1 MANNKNIIFSAA
13 VRGFHVYKASW
24 KPKEDELLECS
35 HEKDNPYDSFS
46 IKVFKPDSPAEIV
59 GHLPVEISRITKF
72 IIDRGAQ
79 VAVKIRG
86 RHYRRS
92 PLVQGGL
99 EVPCEIKIT
108 MVGSIINHHLLVR
121 YESLL
126 KELYIEPKDE
136 EIIGTFLSIRNE
148 HENVNQEIEIEI
160 EAVQTEPLKKTGQKK
175 TEVKSKDIRD
185 MFQNPH
191 QNPRQNP
198 HHDSRRETQNVIVI
212 D

>member
-1 MANNKNIIFSAA
+1 MTNNKNIIFSAT
-13 VRGFHVYKASW
+13 VRGLVCKASW
-24 KPKEDELLECS
+24 KSKEDELLECS

-46 IKVFKPDSPAEIV
+46 TRFKPDSPGEIV
-59 GHLPVEISRITKF
+59 GHLPMEISRITKF
-72 IIDRGAQ
+72 IIDRRAQ

-92 PLVQGGL
+92 PFVQGEL

>member
-59 GHLPVEISRITKF
+59 GHLPVEISQITKF

-108 MVGSIINHHLLVR
+108 MVGSIINHHLLVQ

-148 HENVNQEIEIEI
+148 HENVNQEIEIET
-160 EAVQTEPLKKTGQKK
+160 EAVQTEPLKKTGQNK

-185 MFQNPH
+185 MFQNLH
-191 QNPRQNP
+191 QNPCQNP
-198 HHDSRRETQNVIVI
+198 HHDLRRETQNVIAI

>member
-1 MANNKNIIFSAA
+1 MLLSVFFIIALHLKSGVKTKGESSYIFLLVISTSFKQKMANNKNIIFSAA
-13 VRGFHVYKASW
+13 VRGFHVCKASW

-59 GHLPVEISRITKF
+59 GHLLMEISRITKF

-79 VAVKIRG
+79 VAVKICE

-99 EVPCEIKIT
+99 QVLSEIKIM

-136 EIIGTFLSIRNE
+136 ENVGTFLSIRNE
-148 HENVNQEIEIEI
+148 HKNI
-160 EAVQTEPLKKTGQKK
+160 
-175 TEVKSKDIRD
+175 KSRD
-185 MFQNPH
+185 
-191 QNPRQNP
+191 
-198 HHDSRRETQNVIVI
+198 
-212 D
+212 

>member
-13 VRGFHVYKASW
+13 VSGFHVYKASW

-35 HEKDNPYDSFS
+35 HEKDNPYDSFF
-46 IKVFKPDSPAEIV
+46 IKVFKTGSPVEIER
-59 GHLPVEISRITKF
+59 HLPMEISRITKF

-92 PLVQGGL
+92 PVVQGKL
-99 EVPCEIKIT
+99 EVPCEIKIM
-108 MVGSIINHHLLVR
+108 MVNHHLLVR

-136 EIIGTFLSIRNE
+136 EIIGTFLLIRNE
-148 HENVNQEIEIEI
+148 HENLNQEIEIEI

>member
-1 MANNKNIIFSAA
+1 MANNKNIIFSPAG
-13 VRGFHVYKASW
+13 RGFHIYKASC

-35 HEKDNPYDSFS
+35 HEKDNPSDSFS
-46 IKVFKPDSPAEIV
+46 IKVFKPDSPAENV
-59 GHLPVEISRITKF
+59 EHLPMEISRITKF

-86 RHYRRS
+86 RYYRRS

-148 HENVNQEIEIEI
+148 HENVNQEIQIEI
-160 EAVQTEPLKKTGQKK
+160 EAVQTEPLKKKL
-175 TEVKSKDIRD
+175 V
-185 MFQNPH
+185 
-191 QNPRQNP
+191 
-198 HHDSRRETQNVIVI
+198 RRRRR
-212 D
+212 

>member
-1 MANNKNIIFSAA
+1 M
-13 VRGFHVYKASW
+13 
-24 KPKEDELLECS
+24 
-35 HEKDNPYDSFS
+35 
-46 IKVFKPDSPAEIV
+46 
-59 GHLPVEISRITKF
+59 
-72 IIDRGAQ
+72 
-79 VAVKIRG
+79 
-86 RHYRRS
+86 
-92 PLVQGGL
+92 
-99 EVPCEIKIT
+99 
-108 MVGSIINHHLLVR
+108 MVGSIVNHHLLVR

-126 KELYIEPKDE
+126 KELYIKPKDE
-136 EIIGTFLSIRNE
+136 EIIGILLSIRNE
-148 HENVNQEIEIEI
+148 HENLNQEIKIEI

>member
-1 MANNKNIIFSAA
+1 MEII
-13 VRGFHVYKASW
+13 
-24 KPKEDELLECS
+24 
-35 HEKDNPYDSFS
+35 
-46 IKVFKPDSPAEIV
+46 
-59 GHLPVEISRITKF
+59 RITKF
-72 IIDRGAQ
+72 INDRGAQ
-79 VAVKIRG
+79 VAIQIRG

-108 MVGSIINHHLLVR
+108 IVGSIINHDLLVR

-126 KELYIEPKDE
+126 KELYIGPKAE
-136 EIIGTFLSIRNE
+136 EFIGTSLSMRNK
-148 HENVNQEIEIEI
+148 HENVNQGIEIEI
-160 EAVQTEPLKKTGQKK
+160 EAVQTEPLRKTGQKK
-175 TEVKSKDIRD
+175 RKEVKSKDIRD

-191 QNPRQNP
+191 QKPRQNP

>member
-13 VRGFHVYKASW
+13 VRGHHVYKASW

-59 GHLPVEISRITKF
+59 GHLPMEIGRITKF
-72 IIDRGAQ
+72 IIDKGTQ
-79 VAVKIRG
+79 VTVNIRG

-99 EVPCEIKIT
+99 EVPCEIKIA

-126 KELYIEPKDE
+126 KKLYIEPKDE
-136 EIIGTFLSIRNE
+136 EIIGVFLSIRNE
-148 HENVNQEIEIEI
+148 HGNVNQEIEIEI
-160 EAVQTEPLKKTGQKK
+160 EAVQTEPFKKTGQKK
-175 TEVKSKDIRD
+175 KTEVK
-185 MFQNPH
+185 
-191 QNPRQNP
+191 
-198 HHDSRRETQNVIVI
+198 
-212 D
+212 

>member
-1 MANNKNIIFSAA
+1 MSYWN
-13 VRGFHVYKASW
+13 V
-24 KPKEDELLECS
+24 CS
-35 HEKDNPYDSFS
+35 HEKDNPYDLFS

-59 GHLPVEISRITKF
+59 GYLPMVVSLITKS

-79 VAVKIRG
+79 VTVKIRG
-86 RHYRRS
+86 RHYSRS
-92 PLVQGGL
+92 PLVQSGL

-108 MVGSIINHHLLVR
+108 MVVSIINHHPLVR

-136 EIIGTFLSIRNE
+136 EIIGTFLSIKSE

-160 EAVQTEPLKKTGQKK
+160 DAVQTEPLKKTGQKK
-175 TEVKSKDIRD
+175 KTEIKSKDIRD
-185 MFQNPH
+185 IFQNPH

-198 HHDSRRETQNVIVI
+198 HQDSRRETQNVILN

>member
-1 MANNKNIIFSAA
+1 MANNKNIVFSSA
-13 VRGFHVYKASW
+13 VMGFHVYKASW
-24 KPKEDELLECS
+24 KPKEHELLECS

-59 GHLPVEISRITKF
+59 GHLPMEISWITEF

-79 VAVKIRG
+79 VPAKIRG

-108 MVGSIINHHLLVR
+108 MVGSIINHHLLVW

-136 EIIGTFLSIRNE
+136 EIISTFLSIRNE
-148 HENVNQEIEIEI
+148 HENLHQEVEIEI
-160 EAVQTEPLKKTGQKK
+160 EAVQTEPLKKNGQKK
-175 TEVKSKDIRD
+175 MEVKSKDICD

-191 QNPRQNP
+191 QNPRQNC
-198 HHDSRRETQNVIVI
+198 HHDSRRETQN
-212 D
+212 